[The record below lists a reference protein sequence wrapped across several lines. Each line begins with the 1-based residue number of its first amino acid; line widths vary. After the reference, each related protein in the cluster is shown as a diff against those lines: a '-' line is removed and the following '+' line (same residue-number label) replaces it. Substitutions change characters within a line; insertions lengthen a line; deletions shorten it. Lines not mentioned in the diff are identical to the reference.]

1 MQEQVKQ
8 RTVALWSYTN
18 SQLPLYL
25 NPLYRSGTNYQ
36 LVLMPVASMRYIKPW
51 KSLYCR
57 WNPSMRQQVRT
68 RALMIRVKTI
78 IHRDDRRMERFV
90 ERVFL
95 YLKDP
100 VYQRTRELLVLKEQ
114 LEKQLEEGRREQASR
129 ANRAVTSPAP
139 PRTLHSP
146 VHT

>member
-1 MQEQVKQ
+1 VKQ
-8 RTVALWSYTN
+8 RTVSLWSYTN

-25 NPLYRSGTNYQ
+25 NPLYRSSTNYQ

-57 WNPSMRQQVRT
+57 WNPSMRQQVY
-68 RALMIRVKTI
+68 KNKI
-78 IHRDDRRMERFV
+78 ITLNSLQIIEYFYWNI
-90 ERVFL
+90 F
-95 YLKDP
+95 KDP

-129 ANRAVTSPAP
+129 ANRAITSPAP
-139 PRTLHSP
+139 PRIHSP
-146 VHT
+146 VHI